1 MDTQDYKKLLEDS
14 KQYVNT
20 RYELLKLELLDKL
33 SQIIGIIIM
42 VLVVALLLL
51 AGLAF
56 FSVAL
61 ISLMSIWMPTSV
73 ACCLIGMVYILLIIL
88 CLTNR
93 QRWFITPLIG
103 VLSGILFEETDPAN
117 CQVNEG
123 KEAEHE

>member
-1 MDTQDYKKLLEDS
+1 MDTQDYKQLLDDS
-14 KQYVNT
+14 KQYLNT

-61 ISLMSIWMPTSV
+61 ISFLTIWMSLIA
-73 ACCLIGMVYILLIIL
+73 ACCLVGAFYILLIVL
-88 CLTNR
+88 CITRR
-93 QRWFITPLIG
+93 QQWFIAPLIQ
-103 VLSGILFEETDPAN
+103 VLGGILFEE
-117 CQVNEG
+117 QG
-123 KEAEHE
+123 KEADYE